1 MQRYVALFRA
11 VNVAGHARISGA
23 ELCRIFA
30 AAGAR
35 DVSSFGH
42 AGNLLFSAPRAP
54 GPVVARARA
63 AIGRR
68 HGELPVI
75 VVRKASELVDLAAA
89 EPFETC
95 GAQATDKLYVVFLA
109 RKARNA
115 PSLPIASPRE
125 RLTAFACRGRDVLLV
140 SGRKPN
146 GFYGFPN
153 AFVEDAY
160 GVAATARNWST
171 VTRLA
176 KAVAASS
183 DRAS

>member
-1 MQRYVALFRA
+1 MARFVALFRA
-11 VNVAGHARISGA
+11 VNVAGHARISSAGLA
-23 ELCRIFA
+23 RIFS

-42 AGNLLFSAPRAP
+42 AGNLLFSATRRPAAI
-54 GPVVARARA
+54 VSRARE

-68 HGELPVI
+68 HGERPVI
-75 VVRKASELVDLAAA
+75 VVRSASELCDLAAA
-89 EPFETC
+89 EPFATC
-95 GAQATDKLYVVFLA
+95 GAQASDKLYVVFLA
-109 RKARNA
+109 RTPRKR
-115 PSLPIASPRE
+115 PSLPIASPVE

-176 KAVAASS
+176 KLLGASS
-183 DRAS
+183 DPAS

>member
-1 MQRYVALFRA
+1 MARYVALFRA
-11 VNVAGHARISGA
+11 VNVAGHARISSA
-23 ELCRIFA
+23 ELCRIFK

-42 AGNLLFSAPRAP
+42 AGNVLFSAARA
-54 GPVVARARA
+54 GPIVARARE

-68 HGELPVI
+68 HGERCVI
-75 VVRKASELVDLAAA
+75 VVRKAADLVALAAA
-89 EPFETC
+89 QPFAAC
-95 GAQATDKLYVVFLA
+95 GAAEADKLYVVFLT
-109 RKARNA
+109 RKARNP
-115 PSLPIASPRE
+115 PSLPIESAAE
-125 RLTAFACRGRDVLLV
+125 RLKAFACRGRDVLLV

-153 AFVEDAY
+153 AFVEAAY

-176 KAVAASS
+176 RLLETTE
-183 DRAS
+183 RAS